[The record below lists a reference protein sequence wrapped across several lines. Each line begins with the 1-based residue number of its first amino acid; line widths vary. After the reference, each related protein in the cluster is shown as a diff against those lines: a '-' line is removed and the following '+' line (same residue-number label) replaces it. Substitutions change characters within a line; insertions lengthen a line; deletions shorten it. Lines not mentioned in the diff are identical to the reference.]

1 MSKKGGVGKVMHL
14 YKTFVKNQKIS
25 FENFEKV
32 MHNIYLFLI
41 EYDQFKNDYYHQ
53 IFDYV
58 YIRKLKYNQA
68 YIAQALGMDQSTISR
83 KLNEIRKYIIIK
95 LYEVK

>member
-1 MSKKGGVGKVMHL
+1 MMHL
-14 YKTFVKNQKIS
+14 YKTLVKNQKIS

-32 MHNIYLFLI
+32 MHNIY
-41 EYDQFKNDYYHQ
+41 
-53 IFDYV
+53 
-58 YIRKLKYNQA
+58 LKYNQA

-95 LYEVK
+95 LREVK